1 MGSPTVKK
9 GRHRRYEEARAMKR
23 GPDLDIEGLFNDLE
37 SDRPPALPDDDIETD
52 LDPDDERVEE
62 LDDDDWVSE
71 ESERG

>member
-1 MGSPTVKK
+1 
-9 GRHRRYEEARAMKR
+9 MKR

-52 LDPDDERVEE
+52 FDPDDERDEE
-62 LDDDDWVSE
+62 SSEGDEWVSE

>member
-1 MGSPTVKK
+1 
-9 GRHRRYEEARAMKR
+9 MKR

-52 LDPDDERVEE
+52 LDPDDERVED
-62 LDDDDWVSE
+62 LGDDEWVSE